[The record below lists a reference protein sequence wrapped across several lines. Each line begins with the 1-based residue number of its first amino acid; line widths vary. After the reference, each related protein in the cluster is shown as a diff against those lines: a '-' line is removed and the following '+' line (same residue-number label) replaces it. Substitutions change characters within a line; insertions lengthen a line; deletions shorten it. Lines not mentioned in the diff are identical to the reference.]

1 MPRAKYTELEKLT
14 LLEQF
19 RQSKMSSEVFAR
31 EHNVNGNVFRTWLKR
46 YERDGFEG
54 LKEAR
59 QNKHYSQKLKLEA
72 IHTYSNGDYSLAEV
86 ALKFGLR
93 STSQLVNWISR
104 YNEDKTVTMSPSRK
118 LVLTMGRK
126 TTVEERIAV
135 VEYVTKDK
143 HSYSEA
149 ATHFQVSYQQA
160 RSWVL
165 KAHERGYEFLVDN
178 RGHHKKQAALT
189 DLDKANLRIRELES
203 QLKDKELYEAFIKKF
218 QELRYK
224 G

>member
-1 MPRAKYTELEKLT
+1 
-14 LLEQF
+14 
-19 RQSKMSSEVFAR
+19 
-31 EHNVNGNVFRTWLKR
+31 
-46 YERDGFEG
+46 
-54 LKEAR
+54 
-59 QNKHYSQKLKLEA
+59 
-72 IHTYSNGDYSLAEV
+72 
-86 ALKFGLR
+86 
-93 STSQLVNWISR
+93 
-104 YNEDKTVTMSPSRK
+104 
-118 LVLTMGRK
+118 MGRK

-149 ATHFQVSYQQA
+149 ATHFQVSYQQT

-165 KAHERGYEFLVDN
+165 KAHERGYESLVDN
-178 RGHHKKQAALT
+178 RGHHKKQAELT

-218 QELRYK
+218 QELRHK